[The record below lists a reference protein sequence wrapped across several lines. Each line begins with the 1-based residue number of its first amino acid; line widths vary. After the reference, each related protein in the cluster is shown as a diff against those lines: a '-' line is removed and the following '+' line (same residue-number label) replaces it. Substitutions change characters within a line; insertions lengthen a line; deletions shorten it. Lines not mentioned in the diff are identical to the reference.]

1 MYPELTPVLLVLLAL
16 ALGVTLALVVGS
28 PVLRRLAF
36 RQIARRRT
44 EAILIISGSILGT
57 ALIVS
62 SLSVGDSLDTSIRRV
77 AVRSLGPIDERITT
91 VDPVRGA
98 QIADRLEALKSDP
111 NVDGVLTV
119 RNIVAATTFSRDGVP
134 RAEPITLLWDLD
146 FEEAAA
152 FGGSGSG
159 LSGPEPGPGDVVI
172 NDELASRLQARAGDT
187 VTFFIFG
194 QLTPMRVA
202 RVVPRHGLAGAGLG
216 AVVNADAF
224 LAPGTLERLAAA
236 SGTTAHPLT
245 TTLISNRGGVE
256 AGAVL
261 TDEVKARIDALLT
274 PGGLST
280 VVAAAKQDVLDAAE
294 ETSGVMGSLFLF
306 IGSFS
311 IIAGILLLVNVFVM
325 LAEERKSQLG
335 MLRAVGLTRRRLVGE
350 FAIEGA
356 VYALIAALIGLL
368 VGALIGRGVVGIAET
383 IMNQW
388 NSKSQQ
394 LDLSFGISTTSM
406 INGFAA
412 GFVIAF
418 VTVVLT
424 SVRLSRLNVIAAI
437 RDLPT
442 AGSGRL
448 ARRWVVLSSI
458 ACAFFAAAAVVA
470 VANSAGAAAYVL
482 PALAALTAVP
492 ALRLVLSPRATW
504 TSVSLAILVWS
515 LTANL
520 FRPDVF
526 DSPSMT
532 VYIALGVL
540 VTFSAVLLVSQNQN
554 IVLWPVHR
562 LLDRPSETALTAR
575 LALAYPTARR
585 FRTGATLVMYSIVV
599 FVVVLLTQIGAIL
612 NASKDQAV
620 ADSGAGW
627 THRVDVNGTL
637 TQGNPIDVLRSGPFA
652 GRVVDVMPLVIGHAT
667 ASDPGHRTEDA
678 LPVTI
683 VGLPDLTKGAH
694 EYLLDQRMAGFD
706 DDEAVWAAVAS
717 SPEYVVVDAFFGSGG
732 GPQGQSFQPGDMF
745 TITDPATGTAH
756 IKTIAGVMSSAGAF
770 YNIGVGE
777 FGFPVLTSAAAAT
790 AAVSDAGVTSFMLD
804 APGVDHIE
812 LVTELQ
818 GRFLAAGLVATSIRQ
833 TVEQNLAASQS
844 FFRLMQGFL
853 ALGLLVGIIG
863 LGVVMVR
870 AVRER
875 RRTIGVLRALGFRA
889 KAVQRAFMAESTFV
903 AAEGILIGAVLA
915 VVTTYLLYRN
925 SAAFQGL
932 HGPYPIAWRD
942 VIVIL
947 TATFGASILATLG
960 PARRASKILPA
971 VAVRVAD

>member
-1 MYPELTPVLLVLLAL
+1 VYPELTLPLLMLLAV
-16 ALGVTLALVVGS
+16 ALGVTLLLIFGR

-77 AVRSLGPIDERITT
+77 AVRALGPIDERITT
-91 VDPVRGA
+91 ADPTRGA
-98 QIADRLEALKSDP
+98 QIAARLEALKSDP
-111 NVDGVLTV
+111 RVDGVLTV
-119 RNIVAATTFSRDGVP
+119 RNAVAATTFSRDGVP
-134 RAEPITLLWDLD
+134 RAEPITLLWEVD
-146 FEEAAA
+146 FAEAAA
-152 FGGSGSG
+152 FGGSRSG
-159 LSGPEPGPGDVVI
+159 LSGLEPGAGEAVI
-172 NDELASRLQARAGDT
+172 NDELANRLQARAGDT

-194 QLTPMRVA
+194 SATPLRIA
-202 RVVPRHGLAGAGLG
+202 RVVPRQGIAGAGLG

-224 LAPGTLERLAAA
+224 LAPGTLERIAGA

-256 AGAVL
+256 SGAL
-261 TDEVKARIDALLT
+261 LSDEVTARIDELLA
-274 PGGLST
+274 PGGLTT
-280 VVAAAKQDVLDAAE
+280 VVTAAKQDVLDAADQ
-294 ETSGVMGSLFLF
+294 TSSAMGSLFLF

-335 MLRAVGLTRRRLVGE
+335 MLRAVGLTRRGLVGE

-356 VYALIAALIGLL
+356 IYALIAALFGLF
-368 VGALIGRGVVGIAET
+368 VGALVGRGVVGIAET

-394 LDLSFGISTTSM
+394 LDLTFGLSTTSM

-437 RDLPT
+437 RDLP
-442 AGSGRL
+442 SVSKGRL

-458 ACAFFAAAAVVA
+458 ACALLSASAVVA
-470 VANSAGAAAYVL
+470 VADSAGAAAYL
-482 PALAALTAVP
+482 MPALATLAAVP
-492 ALRLVLSPRATW
+492 ALRLVLSPRAAW
-504 TSVSLAILVWS
+504 TCVSLAILLWS

-526 DSPSMT
+526 DSSSMT

-540 VTFSAVLLVSQNQN
+540 VTFSAVLLISQNQSV
-554 IVLWPVHR
+554 VLWPLHR
-562 LLDRPSETALTAR
+562 FLDRPTETALTAR
-575 LALAYPTARR
+575 LALAYPTTRR

-620 ADSGAGW
+620 SDAGAGW
-627 THRVDVNGTL
+627 THRVDVNGTVPE
-637 TQGNPIDVLRSGPFA
+637 GNPVDLLRGGPFA
-652 GRVVDVMPLVIGHAT
+652 GRVVDVMPMVIGQAT
-667 ASDPGHRTEDA
+667 ASDPGHRTDSP
-678 LPVTI
+678 LQVTV

-694 EYLLDQRMAGFD
+694 LYPLDQRMEGFD
-706 DDEAVWAAVAS
+706 DDRAVWAAVAS
-717 SPEYVVVDAFFGSGG
+717 DPGYVVVDAFFGSGG
-732 GPQGQSFQPGDMF
+732 GPQGQSFDAGDTF
-745 TITDPATGTAH
+745 TITDPETGATH
-756 IKTIAGVMSSAGAF
+756 VKTIAGVMSSAFAF

-790 AAVSDAGVTSFMLD
+790 ADLSGASATSFMLD
-804 APGVDHIE
+804 ATGVDDVA

-833 TVEQNLAASQS
+833 SVEQSLAASQS

-889 KAVQRAFMAESTFV
+889 KAVERAFMAESTFV
-903 AAEGILIGAVLA
+903 ATEGILIGAVLA

-947 TATFGASILATLG
+947 SATFGASVLATFG
-960 PARRASKILPA
+960 PAKRASKILPA

>member
-1 MYPELTPVLLVLLAL
+1 
-16 ALGVTLALVVGS
+16 
-28 PVLRRLAF
+28 
-36 RQIARRRT
+36 
-44 EAILIISGSILGT
+44 
-57 ALIVS
+57 
-62 SLSVGDSLDTSIRRV
+62 
-77 AVRSLGPIDERITT
+77 
-91 VDPVRGA
+91 
-98 QIADRLEALKSDP
+98 
-111 NVDGVLTV
+111 
-119 RNIVAATTFSRDGVP
+119 
-134 RAEPITLLWDLD
+134 
-146 FEEAAA
+146 
-152 FGGSGSG
+152 
-159 LSGPEPGPGDVVI
+159 
-172 NDELASRLQARAGDT
+172 
-187 VTFFIFG
+187 
-194 QLTPMRVA
+194 
-202 RVVPRHGLAGAGLG
+202 
-216 AVVNADAF
+216 
-224 LAPGTLERLAAA
+224 
-236 SGTTAHPLT
+236 
-245 TTLISNRGGVE
+245 
-256 AGAVL
+256 
-261 TDEVKARIDALLT
+261 
-274 PGGLST
+274 
-280 VVAAAKQDVLDAAE
+280 
-294 ETSGVMGSLFLF
+294 
-306 IGSFS
+306 
-311 IIAGILLLVNVFVM
+311 M

-356 VYALIAALIGLL
+356 VYALIAALIGLVL
-368 VGALIGRGVVGIAET
+368 GALIGRGVVGIAET

-394 LDLSFGISTTSM
+394 LDLTFGISATSM

-418 VTVVLT
+418 LTVVLT

-437 RDLPT
+437 RDLPS
-442 AGSGRL
+442 AGGGRP
-448 ARRWVVLSSI
+448 ARRWVVMSSI
-458 ACAFFAAAAVVA
+458 ACVFFAAAAVVA
-470 VANSAGAAAYVL
+470 VASSAGAAAYVL

-492 ALRLVLSPRATW
+492 ALRLALSPRAAW

-515 LTANL
+515 MTANL

-540 VTFSAVLLVSQNQN
+540 VTFSAVLLISQNQS

-575 LALAYPTARR
+575 LALAYPTTRR

-612 NASKDQAV
+612 NASKGQAV

-637 TQGNPIDVLRSGPFA
+637 TEGNPIDVLRSGPFA

-667 ASDPGHRTEDA
+667 ATDPGHRTEDA
-678 LPVTI
+678 LPVTV

-732 GPQGQSFQPGDMF
+732 GPQGQSFQPGDRF
-745 TITDPATGTAH
+745 TITDPATETPH

-790 AAVSDAGVTSFMLD
+790 ADVSDAGVTSFMLD
-804 APGVDHIE
+804 APAVDHVE

-870 AVRER
+870 SGPRAASHDRRPPRTRVPCHRGSACLHGGEHLHR
-875 RRTIGVLRALGFRA
+875 RRGNPDRRGPRGGHDLSPLSKQRGLPRAARPVPDRLAGRDRDSHRNVRGIDPRHVRPRQAGLEDPPCRGGAGRRLTQCRTLQPCALRSRRVRRRYSTTSDLARTSSCRSRTANRLRCSTRSRPGPAISTECECTRCTLCA
-889 KAVQRAFMAESTFV
+889 IVRTCTPRSATAFGTCPTSSPMSR
-903 AAEGILIGAVLA
+903 VLA
-915 VVTTYLLYRN
+915 SVRAPSTSSRTT
-925 SAAFQGL
+925 SA
-932 HGPYPIAWRD
+932 RC
-942 VIVIL
+942 
-947 TATFGASILATLG
+947 ATSSATGRATL
-960 PARRASKILPA
+960 
-971 VAVRVAD
+971 